1 MANCATCDHNLNPQG
16 GHCYMFEREPEDC
29 RRHTQGLSAG
39 AIGSVPKV
47 IRNLRAACDAAL
59 GEGEEKCQS

>member
-1 MANCATCDHNLNPQG
+1 
-16 GHCYMFEREPEDC
+16 MFEREPEDC
-29 RRHTQGLSAG
+29 RRHSQGLSAG

-59 GEGEEKCQS
+59 GEGEEK